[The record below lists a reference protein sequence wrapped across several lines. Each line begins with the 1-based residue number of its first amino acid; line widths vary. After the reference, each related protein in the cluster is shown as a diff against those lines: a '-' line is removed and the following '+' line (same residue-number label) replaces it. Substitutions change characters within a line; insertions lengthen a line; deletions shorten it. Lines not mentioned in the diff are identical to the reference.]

1 MTFPSVSALIST
13 FGDTLLTWGWILV
26 LALALWIAWES
37 YKLLKHIDYVA
48 AIEWSFLQVTVPV
61 ESAQTPKAFENCIEI
76 FGGMHKD
83 PDLIERL
90 FEGYFLPWYSCELQ
104 CTKDRARYIMVVPTP
119 HRKLIEGVIY
129 GQYPLAEIKEIED
142 YSLEFDYRDIG
153 KKFEMWGSE
162 IVNSTED
169 YKPIRTYLEF
179 EDKLAEDD
187 RFIDPHQSL
196 VEAFTHINEG
206 EHFWVQVMI
215 KPMASKN
222 IDKWALKGQ
231 QEIAALSGQKVEKK
245 ESMLGKMFGLFGRIP
260 GDLLDAILSGPKEP
274 EKKKPEP
281 LRLKFPNPAE
291 DAAMKGILAKVS
303 RNGYRTKIRVMHF
316 APVGK
321 LQKPNYAK
329 AIGAFKQFNS
339 YNLNSLKPDG
349 ATKTNGPNYILKQ
362 YRRAYRMRS
371 ILLNYQQRD
380 FWGDESGYMMSA
392 EELATLYHFPVK
404 YVRSPSVERSAAGV
418 SSPPG
423 NVPYA

>member
-1 MTFPSVSALIST
+1 MVFPSFTELIVVFS
-13 FGDTLLTWGWILV
+13 DTLLTWGWVFV
-26 LALALWIAWES
+26 LFLALWIAWES
-37 YKLLKHIDYVA
+37 YKLLKHIDYVS
-48 AIEWSFLQVTVPV
+48 AIEWTFIQVAVPE
-61 ESAQTPKAFENCIEI
+61 ESAQTPKAFENCIEVI
-76 FGGMHKD
+76 GGIHKD
-83 PDLIERL
+83 PDIIERL

-104 CTKDRARYIMVVPTP
+104 CTRDRARYIMVVPTP

-129 GQYPLAEIKEIED
+129 GQYPLAEIKEVED

-162 IVNSTED
+162 IVNVAD
-169 YKPIRTYLEF
+169 DFKPIRTYLEF

-196 VEAFTHINEG
+196 VEAFTHINDG
-206 EHFWVQVMI
+206 EHFWVQVLI
-215 KPMASKN
+215 KPVSAEV
-222 IDKWALKGQ
+222 IDAWATKGQ
-231 QEIAALSGQKVEKK
+231 DEIAELSGQKIEK
-245 ESMLGKMFGLFGRIP
+245 STGILAQAFGLLGSIP
-260 GDLLDAILSGPKEP
+260 GELFQAFMAGPKEATP
-274 EKKKPEP
+274 SKPEP

-303 RNGYRTKIRVMHF
+303 RNGYKTKIRVMHL

-321 LQKPNYAK
+321 LHKPNYGK

-339 YNLNSLKPDG
+339 FNLNSLKPDG
-349 ATKTNGPNYILKQ
+349 ATKTNGPNFILKQ

-371 ILLNYQQRD
+371 ILLNYQWRD
-380 FWGDESGYMMSA
+380 FWGDDSGFMMSA

-404 YVRSPSVERSAAGV
+404 YVKSPSVERSAAGV
-418 SSPPG
+418 SSPPS